1 MEWQKVFSTAQTVEC
16 NGIIVG
22 FEWISPSEISYINTL
37 TANAMEW
44 DSGYNG
50 DSPTM
55 MVVQCGY
62 SGDIIANLIKY

>member
-1 MEWQKVFSTAQTVEC
+1 L
-16 NGIIVG
+16 I
-22 FEWISPSEISYINTL
+22 EWISPIEISYINTL

-55 MVVQCGY
+55 MVVQWGY
-62 SGDIIANLIKY
+62 SGDIIATVI

>member
-1 MEWQKVFSTAQTVEC
+1 MALQWDL
-16 NGIIVG
+16 I
-22 FEWISPSEISYINTL
+22 EWISPIEISYINTL

-55 MVVQCGY
+55 MVVQWGY
-62 SGDIIANLIKY
+62 SGDIIATVI

>member
-1 MEWQKVFSTAQTVEC
+1 MFSTAQTVEC
-16 NGIIVG
+16 NGI
-22 FEWISPSEISYINTL
+22 EISYINTL